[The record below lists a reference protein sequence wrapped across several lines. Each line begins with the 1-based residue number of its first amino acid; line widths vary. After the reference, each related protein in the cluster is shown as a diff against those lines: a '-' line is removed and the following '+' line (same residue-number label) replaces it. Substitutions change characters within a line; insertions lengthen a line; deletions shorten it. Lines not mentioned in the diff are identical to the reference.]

1 MSDYSISMDNA
12 YHDKASAWWA
22 ELESGAIIKALE
34 EAECY
39 PAELM
44 YAVEELVRLR
54 VSWDT
59 IRRSLRRVALNC
71 SVIIE
76 EG

>member
-1 MSDYSISMDNA
+1 MTNNKIDSHLEA
-12 YHDKASAWWA
+12 WA
-22 ELESGAIIKALE
+22 ELESGAIIEALE

-71 SVIIE
+71 SVE
-76 EG
+76 VGEFEKEGN

>member
-1 MSDYSISMDNA
+1 MDAISIIMDNA
-12 YHDKASAWWA
+12 YSHLEAWA